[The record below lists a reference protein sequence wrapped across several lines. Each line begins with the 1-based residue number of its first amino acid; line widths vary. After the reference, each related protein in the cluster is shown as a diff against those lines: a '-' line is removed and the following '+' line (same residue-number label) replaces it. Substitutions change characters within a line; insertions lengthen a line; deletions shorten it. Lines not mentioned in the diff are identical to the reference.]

1 MEKVTLLLSTISISV
16 LLQGCMPGTGADA
29 AMMNGTRGSKNAQIS
44 KAQARQYSRQQRL
57 SADEIRLQ
65 NMKRRQSTD
74 AVREGSDA
82 VHDGLGAIRDIR
94 SLFGKY

>member
-1 MEKVTLLLSTISISV
+1 MKIKLAFGAVIAAILLT
-16 LLQGCMPGTGADA
+16 GCMPGMGADTA
-29 AMMNGTRGSKNAQIS
+29 LMNGTRGTKNAQVS
-44 KAQARQYSRQQRL
+44 KAQARQYARQQRL

-82 VHDGLGAIRDIR
+82 THAALGAFRDIK
-94 SLFGKY
+94 SVFKGY